1 MIRTITDI
9 IAIITVA
16 QLILFAL
23 FLISAKKDRG
33 FDKIALALFLI
44 SNGFFIL
51 NFLAFRYRSEIVP
64 YTVNLFFIGGTF
76 GFLFGPLL
84 YLYTKSVTSREY
96 RFTKKELL
104 HFIPFIIVFILTLF
118 RFQFQSYDTKIA
130 LLQTGLYSKTVS
142 RVLLTLMHGITLIYL
157 LKAFLVALKQNQN
170 LKTFYSS
177 IEKINFDWLKL
188 VVTAFFI
195 MWVVDIIN
203 WITSS
208 LQINTT
214 TSQELLTFAS
224 LLINFIFADLLI
236 LKNLHLPA
244 LEYESGKDGEKH
256 KYEKSP
262 LTLQTK
268 NEILFK
274 LEKIMTQEKLFLNS
288 SLNLGEVAT
297 KLSVMPRY
305 LSQVINELKG
315 QNFYDF
321 VNAYRIEE
329 AKKIL
334 SDPAN
339 NNEKILSV
347 LYECGFNSKSVFNT
361 VFKKNTG
368 VTPSEFRRNYKRS
381 A

>member
-1 MIRTITDI
+1 
-9 IAIITVA
+9 
-16 QLILFAL
+16 
-23 FLISAKKDRG
+23 
-33 FDKIALALFLI
+33 
-44 SNGFFIL
+44 
-51 NFLAFRYRSEIVP
+51 
-64 YTVNLFFIGGTF
+64 
-76 GFLFGPLL
+76 
-84 YLYTKSVTSREY
+84 
-96 RFTKKELL
+96 L
-104 HFIPFIIVFILTLF
+104 HFIPFIIVFILTLY

-130 LLQTGLYSKTVS
+130 LLQAGLYGKTFS
-142 RVLLTLMHGITLIYL
+142 RALLTLMHGITLIYL
-157 LKAFLVALKQNQN
+157 LKAFLVALKQNQY
-170 LKTFYSS
+170 LKTYYSS

-203 WITSS
+203 WITGS
-208 LQINTT
+208 LQINNT

-256 KYEKSP
+256 KYEKSS

-274 LEKIMTQEKLFLNS
+274 LEKIMAQEKLYLNS
-288 SLNLGEVAT
+288 SLNLGEVAK

-321 VNAYRIEE
+321 VNSYRIEE

-334 SDPAN
+334 SDPVN
-339 NNEKILSV
+339 NDEKILSV